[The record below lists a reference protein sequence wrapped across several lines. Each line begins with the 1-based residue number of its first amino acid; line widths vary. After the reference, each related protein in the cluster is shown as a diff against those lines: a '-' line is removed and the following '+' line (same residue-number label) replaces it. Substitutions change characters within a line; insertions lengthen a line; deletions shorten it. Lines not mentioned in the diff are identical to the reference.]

1 MSSTLTTLTNL
12 KTWLGTPN
20 ATDDALLT
28 RLISAASAF
37 IESWL
42 NRTISIQTYNEKYDG
57 TGQDTL
63 MLSNYPIVSL
73 SSISIYGV
81 AQTLLNPGDFTST
94 GFSITNDQTQLYGQN
109 ITFDRGRQNVAVSYS
124 AGYATVPLDIEQAC
138 LELCALKYK
147 NLRGDRIGLVSK
159 GLAGEATT
167 FFVGDMPQSVKTLLQ
182 QYKNVVPQ

>member
-1 MSSTLTTLTNL
+1 MSSQLTTLANL
-12 KTWLGTPN
+12 KAWLGTPN
-20 ATDDALLT
+20 ATDDALMT

-42 NRTISIQTYNEKYDG
+42 NRTISVQTYNEIYDG

-63 MLSNYPIVSL
+63 MLSNYPIVAVT
-73 SSISIYGV
+73 SISIYGV
-81 AQTLLNPGDFTST
+81 AQTLLNANDFTST

-124 AGYATVPLDIEQAC
+124 AGFATLPLDIEQAC
-138 LELCALKYK
+138 IELCALKYK
-147 NLRGDRIGLVSK
+147 NLRGEKIGVVSK
-159 GLAGEATT
+159 GLAGETTT
-167 FFVGDMPQSVKTLLQ
+167 FFVGDMTQSVKTLLQ

>member
-73 SSISIYGV
+73 SSISIYT
-81 AQTLLNPGDFTST
+81 AKILRL
-94 GFSITNDQTQLYGQN
+94 
-109 ITFDRGRQNVAVSYS
+109 
-124 AGYATVPLDIEQAC
+124 IEA
-138 LELCALKYK
+138 AKIS
-147 NLRGDRIGLVSK
+147 R
-159 GLAGEATT
+159 
-167 FFVGDMPQSVKTLLQ
+167 
-182 QYKNVVPQ
+182 